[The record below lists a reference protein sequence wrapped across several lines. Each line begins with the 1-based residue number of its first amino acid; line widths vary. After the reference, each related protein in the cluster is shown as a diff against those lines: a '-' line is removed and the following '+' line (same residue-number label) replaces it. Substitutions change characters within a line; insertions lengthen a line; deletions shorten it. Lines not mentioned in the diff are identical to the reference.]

1 LPQISHVD
9 ATAVLL
15 LALLLI
21 SFQWE
26 QGVRVPRRQG
36 RKPIT
41 AERGASVGVS

>member
-15 LALLLI
+15 LTFLLI

-26 QGVRVPRRQG
+26 QGVRVPRKRG

-41 AERGASVGVS
+41 VERGLSVGVS

>member
-15 LALLLI
+15 LFILLN

-26 QGVRVPRRQG
+26 QGVRVPRERALM
-36 RKPIT
+36 PIPPEP
-41 AERGASVGVS
+41 AQ